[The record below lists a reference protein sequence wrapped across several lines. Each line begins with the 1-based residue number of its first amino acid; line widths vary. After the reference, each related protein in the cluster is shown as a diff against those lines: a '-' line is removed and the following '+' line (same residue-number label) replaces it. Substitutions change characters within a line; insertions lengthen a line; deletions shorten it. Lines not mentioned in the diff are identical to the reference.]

1 MIESIIS
8 VFLIIILVTIVS
20 LCIFISNKNNTDSII
35 PKIIWTY
42 WHNDDIPPIIE
53 KCIRTWKVFNPDYK
67 IVILTE
73 KKLKDLYDI
82 DLSKV
87 NINKD
92 FHARI
97 ADYVRLH
104 ITYKFGGIWMDA
116 SIICTKSLD
125 WIHDAHDIQILGY
138 KPPFAG
144 ENDILIE
151 TWFFAAPKNSKF
163 LYDWIQQ
170 MEFMLTFNTECEF
183 VNFIKQNNQYNIGV
197 LEEHLPYLAIHLC
210 ASIIIQKNNYKMILF
225 DTVNNGPFTYLH
237 KGNWNTLDSLHALCS
252 IELSPLIK
260 FRGMEREYIIDKKFD
275 IDCTKYPLINDIINS

>member
-53 KCIRTWKVFNPDYK
+53 KGIRTWKVFNPDYK

-125 WIHDAHDIQILGY
+125 WIHDAHDIQILG
-138 KPPFAG
+138 
-144 ENDILIE
+144 
-151 TWFFAAPKNSKF
+151 
-163 LYDWIQQ
+163 
-170 MEFMLTFNTECEF
+170 
-183 VNFIKQNNQYNIGV
+183 
-197 LEEHLPYLAIHLC
+197 
-210 ASIIIQKNNYKMILF
+210 
-225 DTVNNGPFTYLH
+225 
-237 KGNWNTLDSLHALCS
+237 
-252 IELSPLIK
+252 
-260 FRGMEREYIIDKKFD
+260 
-275 IDCTKYPLINDIINS
+275 